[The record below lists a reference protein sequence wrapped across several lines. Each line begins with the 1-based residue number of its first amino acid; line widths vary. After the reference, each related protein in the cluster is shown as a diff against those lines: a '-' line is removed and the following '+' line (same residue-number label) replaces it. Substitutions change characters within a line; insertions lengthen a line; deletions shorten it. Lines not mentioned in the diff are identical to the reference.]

1 MNTGINL
8 PALSLVVIAITLVLI
23 WLFGTNILDA

>member
-8 PALSLVVIAITLVLI
+8 PALSLVVIAIVLVLI